1 MKLDLALPL
10 FQVVDRD
17 KVDPDTSDL
26 AELARQLGGHFEA
39 TFGIRHDATSIEGGA
54 QSGKA
59 PELYVVLHGVPEDAW
74 PAFLAL
80 CHSRQAVPLHFRLL
94 DDTGRF
100 TLRPLGER
108 A

>member
-10 FQVVDRD
+10 FCLVARD

-26 AELARQLGGHFEA
+26 AALAQQLGAHLDEA
-39 TFGIRHDATSIEGGA
+39 FDIRHDAATIEGGA
-54 QSGKA
+54 QAGKTA
-59 PELYVVLHGVPEDAW
+59 SLYLVLHGVPQTSW

-80 CHSRQAVPLHFRLL
+80 CQSQRAVPMHFRLL

-100 TLRPLGER
+100 TLRPLGE
-108 A
+108 